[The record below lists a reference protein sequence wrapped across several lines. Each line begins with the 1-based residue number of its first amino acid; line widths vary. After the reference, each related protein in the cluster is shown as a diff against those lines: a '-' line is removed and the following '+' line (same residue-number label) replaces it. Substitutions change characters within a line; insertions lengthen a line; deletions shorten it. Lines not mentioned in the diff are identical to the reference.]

1 MPASLELSLTHDG
14 QSWCTDSLKTKVHG
28 KDLRALEDS
37 IINTIKIDPRFNN
50 EKSLQVELRF
60 DMDTLPRWLH
70 QYHAHYF
77 NYTFTVTR

>member
-14 QSWCTDSLKTKVHG
+14 QAWCTDSLKTKACG

-37 IINTIKIDPRFNN
+37 IINAIKIDPRFDN
-50 EKSLQVELRF
+50 EKLLHVVLQF

-70 QYHAHYF
+70 QYHTHYF